1 MNEPGDGNRP
11 ASLLRRIIQ
20 WALPPATPQPEK
32 RESVWSI
39 SRRDARTFFRLV
51 ALLWTAALAY
61 IAVRQARR
69 PPAEWMEDW
78 PLPADAPWWQYAGD
92 FAMAVMDNFTGVGVG
107 FAILAM
113 LLTRPLNLAG
123 DMLMTLYQAMVN
135 RFVNPVI
142 ERHKAAGRV
151 EGMAEGRV
159 EGMAEGRVKGLAEG
173 QAAERSQWQDW
184 NRRRMDAAVAGQP
197 FHEPPPGED

>member
-1 MNEPGDGNRP
+1 MNKSGDQNRP
-11 ASLLRRIIQ
+11 PSLVRRIIQ
-20 WALPPATPQPEK
+20 WALPPAIPQPEE

-51 ALLWTAALAY
+51 GLLWAASLAY
-61 IAVRQARR
+61 IAVRQAGR
-69 PPAEWMEDW
+69 PAAEWRNEW
-78 PLPADAPWWQYAGD
+78 PLAADAPWWQYAGD
-92 FAMAVMDNFTGVGVG
+92 FAMAVMDDFTGVGIG

-123 DMLMTLYQAMVN
+123 DILMTLYQAMVN
-135 RFVNPVI
+135 RFVTPVI

-151 EGMAEGRV
+151 EGRV
-159 EGMAEGRVKGLAEG
+159 EGRAEG

-184 NRRRMDAAVAGQP
+184 NRRRLDAAAAGRP